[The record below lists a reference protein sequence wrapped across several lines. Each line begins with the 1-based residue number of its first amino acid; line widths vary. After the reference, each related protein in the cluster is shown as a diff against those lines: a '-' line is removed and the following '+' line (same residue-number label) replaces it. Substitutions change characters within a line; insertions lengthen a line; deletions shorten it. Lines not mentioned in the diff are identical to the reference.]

1 MLKQVTVGGNKVR
14 TRGGGVMADG
24 LNGSAAMLVLAVEV
38 WSGVTPSP
46 EAEDEELRRV
56 LWPLP
61 HSVLGIAPQGAA
73 RSTMSAGRR
82 G

>member
-1 MLKQVTVGGNKVR
+1 
-14 TRGGGVMADG
+14 MADG

>member
-1 MLKQVTVGGNKVR
+1 
-14 TRGGGVMADG
+14 
-24 LNGSAAMLVLAVEV
+24 LAVEV